1 MTLTYSVQYG
11 GTVISYEVSYAARQT
26 LAIEVH
32 PDLRVTVR
40 APEGSEPE
48 AIRQKVKKRV
58 PWILRQQRQ
67 FETYLPKLP
76 PRQYVSGET
85 HRYLGRQYRLKI
97 SQGEAEGVKLTTGF
111 FLITLPDKSDTE
123 RVKTLLLD
131 WYRQQAE
138 RVFRE
143 RLDACLTKLR
153 FLQLAKPE
161 LEIRQMETRWGSC
174 TPEGKILLNL
184 RLMQVPKEYI
194 DYVVMHELC
203 HLKEHNHSRR
213 FYELLN
219 RVMPDWRAKRERL
232 NILEVS

>member
-1 MTLTYSVQYG
+1 MIYSVQYG
-11 GTVISYEVSYAARQT
+11 DATIEYRLSFAPRKT

-40 APEGSEPE
+40 APAGSDLDT
-48 AIRQKVKKRV
+48 IQQKVKKRV
-58 PWILRQQRQ
+58 PWILRQQRR
-67 FETYLPKLP
+67 FESYLPKLP

-85 HRYLGRQYRLKI
+85 HRYLGRQYRLKV
-97 SQGEAEGVKLTTGF
+97 SE
-111 FLITLPDKSDTE
+111 SDTDSE
-123 RVKTLLLD
+123 AVRLSRGYFFITVRDKTDAGRVKTLLAG
-131 WYRQQAE
+131 WYRRQAE

-153 FLQLAKPE
+153 FLQLAEPE
-161 LEIRQMETRWGSC
+161 LEIRQMDARWGSC

-184 RLMQVPKEYI
+184 RLMQAPKEYI
-194 DYVVMHELC
+194 DYVIMHELC

-219 RVMPDWRAKRERL
+219 RVMPDWRTKREQL
-232 NILEVS
+232 NEMEVS

>member
-1 MTLTYSVQYG
+1 MTLYSVRYG
-11 GTVISYEVSYAARQT
+11 DTTIEYQLSFAARKT

-40 APEGSEPE
+40 APEGSELE
-48 AIRQKVKKRV
+48 TIRQKVKKRV

-67 FETYLPKLP
+67 FESYLPKLP
-76 PRQYVSGET
+76 PRQYVGGET

-97 SQGEAEGVKLTTGF
+97 SQGEAEAVKLSRGF
-111 FLITLPDKSDTE
+111 FFITVRDKTDTE
-123 RVKTLLLD
+123 RVKVLLTD

-143 RLDACLTKLR
+143 RLAACLTKLR
-153 FLQLAKPE
+153 FLQLAEPE
-161 LEIRQMETRWGSC
+161 LEIRQMTARWGSC

-203 HLKEHNHSRR
+203 HLKEHNHSQR

-219 RVMPDWRAKRERL
+219 RVMPDWRSKRERL
-232 NILEVS
+232 NALEVS

>member
-1 MTLTYSVQYG
+1 MTSTHFIQYG
-11 GTVISYEVSYAARQT
+11 DTTIEYHLSFAARKT

-32 PDLRVTVR
+32 PDLRVTVC
-40 APEGSEPE
+40 APEGSELE
-48 AIRQKVKKRV
+48 TIRQKVKKRA

-67 FETYLPKLP
+67 FESYLPKLP

-85 HRYLGRQYRLKI
+85 HRYLGRQYRLKV
-97 SQGEAEGVKLTTGF
+97 SESETEAVKLSRGYF
-111 FLITLPDKSDTE
+111 FITLRDKSDTE

-131 WYRQQAE
+131 WYRQQAG
-138 RVFRE
+138 RVFGE

-153 FLQLAKPE
+153 FLQLDRPE
-161 LEIRQMETRWGSC
+161 LEIRQMAARWGSC
-174 TPEGKILLNL
+174 TSEGKILLNL
-184 RLMQVPKEYI
+184 RLIQAPKEHI

-219 RVMPDWRAKRERL
+219 RVMPDWQKKRQQL
-232 NILEVS
+232 NELEVG

>member
-1 MTLTYSVQYG
+1 MTYSVQYG
-11 GTVISYEVSYAARQT
+11 TTIISYEVSFAARKT

-40 APEGSEPE
+40 APEGSALET
-48 AIRQKVKKRV
+48 IRQKVKKRV

-67 FETYLPKLP
+67 FESYLPKLP

-85 HRYLGRQYRLKI
+85 HRYLGRQYRLKV
-97 SQGEAEGVKLTTGF
+97 SESETEAVKLSRGYF
-111 FLITLPDKSDTE
+111 FISLRDRSDTE
-123 RVKTLLLD
+123 RVKTLLLE

-138 RVFRE
+138 RVFEE

-153 FLQLAKPE
+153 FLHLNKPE
-161 LEIRQMETRWGSC
+161 LEIRQMATRWGSC

-184 RLMQVPKEYI
+184 RLIQVPKEYI
-194 DYVVMHELC
+194 DYMVMHELC

-219 RVMPDWRAKRERL
+219 RVMPDWQKKRQRL
-232 NILEVS
+232 NEAELF